1 MRKVVNIVCYLLA
14 AFHVAKA
21 IYCTIQ
27 GGPREATICAYF
39 GFSLWLI
46 TRNWNE
52 IFELREQ
59 NRFLKRFNQLM
70 MEELTKDGDFECD
83 RFRIE
88 KRLID
93 QEGCVGEDQMGYRC
107 LQVGPGDF

>member
-1 MRKVVNIVCYLLA
+1 MRKVFNVVCYLMVA
-14 AFHVAKA
+14 VHVAMA
-21 IYCTIQ
+21 IYCITQ
-27 GGPREATICAYF
+27 VRPREAAILAYF

-59 NRFLKRFNQLM
+59 NRSLKRFNRLM
-70 MEELTKDGDFECD
+70 IEELTKDGDFECD

-88 KRLID
+88 KCLINPEEYVD
-93 QEGCVGEDQMGYRC
+93 ESKNKSSYE
-107 LQVGPGDF
+107 